1 MFAVLSFLSRL
12 SENTFECMLTYV
24 VANGQNL
31 VASSVRTTLLPRYV
45 VNTKGNGSEFQVSS
59 AVHVIEN
66 AGKAYCSYYSFLS
79 SGRFPEGTSCLQ
91 QKQLQ

>member
-1 MFAVLSFLSRL
+1 ML
-12 SENTFECMLTYV
+12 EYMLTYV
-24 VANGQNL
+24 VANGQNRIE
-31 VASSVRTTLLPRYV
+31 SSVRTTLLPRYV
-45 VNTKGNGSEFQVSS
+45 VDIKGNGSEFQVSL

-66 AGKAYCSYYSFLS
+66 AGKSDCSYFSILS

>member
-12 SENTFECMLTYV
+12 SENMLKYMLTYV
-24 VANGQNL
+24 VANGRNL
-31 VASSVRTTLLPRYV
+31 VASCVRTTLLLRYL
-45 VNTKGNGSEFQVSS
+45 VNIKGNGSEFQVSL
-59 AVHVIEN
+59 AVHVTEN
-66 AGKAYCSYYSFLS
+66 AGKGYCSYYSFLS